1 MKILVIG
8 LGSIARRHI
17 RAIRTLDPAAEI
29 YALRHD
35 PNAQKEDGVVNIFT
49 RQEAAHI
56 GADFAIISNPTAKH
70 REAID
75 WLAELSIPLFIEK
88 PLSENLNMEDVLEK
102 LDNTLT
108 YVACN
113 MRFLG
118 CVSWIAKNIGSK
130 TVNEVNAYCG
140 SYLPEWR
147 QGADWRKTYSAV
159 RALGGGVHIDLIH
172 EIDYIYHIF
181 GRPNTVHKVLRSSSS
196 LGIDSIDYANY
207 CLEYDNFAASIIL
220 NYYRRDYR
228 RTLEIVM
235 EDETWMVDLAQ
246 NKVSCAGEVLFDSDG
261 GIEQTYI
268 SQMQYFMGLVKDG
281 SARSENPI
289 REAYEV
295 LKICLEDETGK

>member
-1 MKILVIG
+1 MKILIIG

-17 RAIRTLDPAAEI
+17 QAIRTLDPTADI

-35 PNAQKEDGVVNIFT
+35 HNAQAEDGVVNILT
-49 RQEAAHI
+49 RQEAADL

-70 REAID
+70 REAIE
-75 WLAELSIPLFIEK
+75 WLTELSIPLFIEK
-88 PLSENLNMEDVLEK
+88 PLSDNLNMEDILGK

-118 CVSWIAKNIGSK
+118 CVSWVAKNIGGRR
-130 TVNEVNAYCG
+130 VNEVNAYCG
-140 SYLPEWR
+140 SHLPEWR

-181 GRPNTVHKVLRSSSS
+181 GIPNTVHKVLRSSSS

-207 CLEYDNFAASIIL
+207 CLEYENFAASIIL

-235 EDETWMVDLAQ
+235 EDQTWMVDLAQ
-246 NKVSCAGEVLFDSDG
+246 NKVSCATQVLFEAQG
-261 GIEQTYI
+261 GIGDTYLD
-268 SQMQYFMGLVKDG
+268 QMQYFMELIKAGT
-281 SARSENPI
+281 AHSENPI